1 MNMKQFF
8 LSLSSLAA
16 LLLIQGCG
24 SGGGSTNQGQG
35 LSASSVAV
43 SVSPSS
49 ASMDAGSSQTFKAKV
64 TGDSTGEGVSWAV
77 TGGGTLIE
85 RNLVSRNVDGPD
97 DRRHNHPDGDF
108 QSECQQSTKVVV
120 TVAAKPQIQVAKL
133 PTAVAGKAYDA
144 GLSVQGGVAPFK
156 WSIVA
161 GSLPPGLSLNATS
174 PSIVGTPTTPGTYSF
189 TLQIVDSSTPPQT
202 VTSPET
208 IVVAAPLALAP
219 VTAPTATVGNSFILA
234 LSATGGITPYT
245 YSISAGALPA
255 GLTLNAATGAISG
268 IPTAAS
274 NASFTVKVADSS
286 SPAQT
291 ATASQ
296 SLTVATGL
304 HVSGSTVPDAV
315 SGAAY
320 NTVLSASGGLNPV
333 TWSVTSGSLPAGL
346 TLNPAT
352 GAISGTPAAVGSST
366 FTLKVTDSSS
376 PAQSGT
382 SSSTLNVYAPL
393 VVSATVPN
401 AVANQAYTGSLIAT
415 GGDAPF
421 TWAITA
427 GSLPAGLTLNSS
439 TGQITGTPTTGGT
452 VSFTVQATDSAHPP
466 QVKQQAINF
475 QTNSLLSIVTNTVP
489 NLVAGLLY
497 NTQLSTQGGVGPIT
511 WNVSAGVLPTGLNL
525 DVNTGI
531 LSGNV
536 ALGATG
542 ANVTVQATDA
552 STPPQTATS
561 VLALNVT
568 TPGAKNSLLSGNYAM
583 LFNGFDASGPVA
595 IAGTIAANGVT
606 SRAVRSTSTS
616 RPVFHQPDHH
626 QPAPSPS
633 TPTIVAPWHSRPAP
647 ER

>member
-1 MNMKQFF
+1 MNMKNYF

-16 LLLIQGCG
+16 LFLMQGCG

-64 TGDSTGEGVSWAV
+64 TGDSTGEGVSWSV
-77 TGGGTLIE
+77 TGGDTLSDETSSAVTLTAPTAAGTTTLTATSKA
-85 RNLVSRNVDGPD
+85 NS
-97 DRRHNHPDGDF
+97 
-108 QSECQQSTKVVV
+108 SKSTKVVV

-133 PTAVAGKAYDA
+133 PTAIDGRAYDA

-161 GSLPPGLSLNATS
+161 GSLPPGLSLDAAP
-174 PSIVGTPTTPGTYSF
+174 PSIVGTPTTPGTYTF

-202 VTSPET
+202 VTSPQT
-208 IVVAAPLALAP
+208 IVVTAPLALAP
-219 VTAPTATVGNSFILA
+219 VTAPTGTVGNSFILA
-234 LSATGGITPYT
+234 LTATGGITPYT

-268 IPTAAS
+268 IPTAAA

-304 HVSGSTVPDAV
+304 HISGSTVPDAV

-320 NTVLSASGGLNPV
+320 NTALSASGGLNPV

-352 GAISGTPAAVGSST
+352 GAISGTPLAVGSST

-401 AVANQAYTGSLIAT
+401 AVANQPYTGSLTAT

-427 GSLPAGLTLNSS
+427 GSLPQGLTLNSS
-439 TGQITGTPTTGGT
+439 TG
-452 VSFTVQATDSAHPP
+452 
-466 QVKQQAINF
+466 
-475 QTNSLLSIVTNTVP
+475 
-489 NLVAGLLY
+489 
-497 NTQLSTQGGVGPIT
+497 
-511 WNVSAGVLPTGLNL
+511 
-525 DVNTGI
+525 
-531 LSGNV
+531 
-536 ALGATG
+536 
-542 ANVTVQATDA
+542 
-552 STPPQTATS
+552 
-561 VLALNVT
+561 
-568 TPGAKNSLLSGNYAM
+568 
-583 LFNGFDASGPVA
+583 
-595 IAGTIAANGVT
+595 
-606 SRAVRSTSTS
+606 
-616 RPVFHQPDHH
+616 
-626 QPAPSPS
+626 
-633 TPTIVAPWHSRPAP
+633 
-647 ER
+647 